1 MSEPITAQISDR
13 ICNHMNKDHADAV
26 LTYAQVY
33 GQTPAATAATMKAID
48 ALGMDLEAQVD
59 GQPTAVRVVF
69 DHPLADAK
77 AAHHVLVEMLKQIP
91 ETNPETTA

>member
-26 LTYAQVY
+26 LVYARVY
-33 GQTPAATAATMKAID
+33 GQTPAATGATMKAID
-48 ALGMDLEAQVD
+48 ALGMDVEAQVD
-59 GQPTAVRVVF
+59 GQPTTLRIVF

-91 ETNPETTA
+91 QADS